1 MKILLMTGLIALS
14 LSSVS
19 CQRDGDVIEQ
29 EEEMDRGDM
38 VEDGIDQSDIHP
50 GNKPSNL
57 GNQ

>member
-38 VEDGIDQSDIHP
+38 VEDGIDQRDIHP